1 MALYNTYLANLQ
13 YPARYPSTANASWYH
28 PPNLIGNF
36 GQRMAM
42 RTHDLR
48 RLKILESIVPT
59 PKSSRGG
66 GRMLTDSTLSLP
78 FHLLILGCPTKRD
91 TCLEQHR

>member
-13 YPARYPSTANASWYH
+13 YPAQYPSTANASWYH

-48 RLKILESIVPT
+48 RLKILESIVPSA
-59 PKSSRGG
+59 KKQQR
-66 GRMLTDSTLSLP
+66 RWQDV
-78 FHLLILGCPTKRD
+78 D
-91 TCLEQHR
+91 